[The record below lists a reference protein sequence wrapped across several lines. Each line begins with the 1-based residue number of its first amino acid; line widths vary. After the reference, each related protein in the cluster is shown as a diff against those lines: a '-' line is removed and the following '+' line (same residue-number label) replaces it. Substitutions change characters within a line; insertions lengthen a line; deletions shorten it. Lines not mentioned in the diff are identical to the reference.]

1 MSFYCFLAFSSI
13 LLALVVFL
21 FLRLRELS
29 DEIRR
34 LEQERK
40 IEQEN
45 LKQASGL
52 DEYNRKLRKIKE
64 ERKRRILEL
73 IKEKGRVKNK
83 QVAKALEISTATVTR
98 YFDELSQENKV
109 EQIGK
114 VGRGVYYKLTK

>member
-1 MSFYCFLAFSSI
+1 MYYFLALSSI

-21 FLRLRELS
+21 LLRLRELG

-52 DEYNRKLRKIKE
+52 NGYNEKLRRIKE
-64 ERKRRILEL
+64 ERKGRILEL
-73 IKEKGRVKNK
+73 IKEKGKVKNK

-98 YFDELSQENKV
+98 YLEELRQENKV

-114 VGRGVYYKLTK
+114 VGRGVYYVLK

>member
-21 FLRLRELS
+21 LLRLRELG

-98 YFDELSQENKV
+98 YLDELSQENKV

-114 VGRGVYYKLTK
+114 VGRGVYYVLK